1 MKISICWHVYVCYI
15 LSSMITLA
23 FMEDDI
29 KFYAKKACSIGASD
43 LVYLV
48 WVQQCIYPL
57 I

>member
-1 MKISICWHVYVCYI
+1 MKIPICWHVSVCYI

-29 KFYAKKACSIGASD
+29 KFYAKKACSISASD